1 MGTWHCLGAGAS
13 YRGAHVLMP
22 VLTPPLGSLGA
33 CVCHVLGYLLVSTC
47 VTACQTKSLGL
58 ALWEG
63 SDSSLNRFSCVRKAG
78 LPFQEALP
86 GKINQQNSW
95 GRAADGGCRV
105 RRRGGAEQRSLQRK
119 AVK

>member
-1 MGTWHCLGAGAS
+1 
-13 YRGAHVLMP
+13 MP

-63 SDSSLNRFSCVRKAG
+63 SDSSLSRFSCVRKAG

-95 GRAADGGCRV
+95 GRADGGCGV

>member
-1 MGTWHCLGAGAS
+1 M
-13 YRGAHVLMP
+13 LMP

-63 SDSSLNRFSCVRKAG
+63 SDSSLSRFSHVRKAG

-95 GRAADGGCRV
+95 GRADGGGGGKKE
-105 RRRGGAEQRSLQRK
+105 RGH
-119 AVK
+119 